1 MRLYCGQLAG
11 LNNSSKE
18 ERQDGSCRRDTYQAY
33 HDTHFLC
40 TRNKNLTIHMPQRDK
55 KRMRRMESDGRPGG
69 SAPAG
74 SSMPAENPYVTK

>member
-11 LNNSSKE
+11 LAPRQKE
-18 ERQDGSCRRDTYQAY
+18 KMGVVAAIRIKLTMARISPAPET
-33 HDTHFLC
+33 
-40 TRNKNLTIHMPQRDK
+40 KNPTSHMLQRDK